1 MGVWKTFTE
10 LHVEIERFDLLR
22 HPFYEAWSAGKLAP
36 EDLREYAAAYYHQVA
51 AFPTYLSALHSHLPD
66 GYLRR
71 AVVKNLS
78 EEEIEGQPHSEMW
91 LDFAEGFGADREAVR
106 SSQPISQVRDLIETF
121 RRQMRSPASGLAAL
135 YAYESKVPAI
145 AKEKA
150 RTLREAYAADDRTC
164 LYFDVHI
171 TADAKH
177 SHVWKEQLER
187 LLAAEPNL
195 ASEAIDGGR
204 LAAEALWKALDGI
217 EETSQARLS
226 ASTVV
231 GSGLSDK

>member
-1 MGVWKTFTE
+1 MGVWNILTG

-22 HPFYEAWSAGKLAP
+22 HPFYEAWSAGKLTP
-36 EDLREYAAAYYHQVA
+36 EDLREYATAYYHQVA
-51 AFPTYLSALHSHLPD
+51 AFPTYLSALHSCLPD

-71 AVVKNLS
+71 AVLKNLS

-121 RRQMRSPASGLAAL
+121 RRLTRSTASGLAAL
-135 YAYESKVPAI
+135 YAYESQVPAI
-145 AKEKA
+145 AKEKT

-164 LYFDVHI
+164 RYFDVHI

-187 LLAAEPNL
+187 VLAAEPNL
-195 ASEAIDGGR
+195 AGEAIDGGR
-204 LAAEALWKALDGI
+204 LAAQVLWKALDGI
-217 EETSQARLS
+217 EVARQTRLS

-231 GSGLSDK
+231 AQG